1 MCPMRFN
8 KFPLDEHI
16 CKFMVG
22 SSNYDDTRMTFTN
35 EKLSYDAS
43 AGNTILD
50 YQVKV
55 NDLQKKDKTLKY
67 GDSGN
72 YSITGFEMTLT
83 RNVAK

>member
-1 MCPMRFN
+1 
-8 KFPLDEHI
+8 
-16 CKFMVG
+16 MVG
-22 SSNYDDTRMTFTN
+22 STNYDDTRMTFAN

-50 YQVKV
+50 YQVV
-55 NDLQKKDKTLKY
+55 IQDLRPVDKILAY
-67 GDSGN
+67 GESGN

>member
-8 KFPLDEHI
+8 KFPLDEHT

-22 SSNYDDTRMTFTN
+22 STNYDDSRMTFAN
-35 EKLSYDAS
+35 EKLEYDPE

-50 YQVKV
+50 YQVIIT
-55 NDLQKKDKTLKY
+55 DLKKEDKTLQY
-67 GDSGN
+67 GESGN

>member
-22 SSNYDDTRMTFTN
+22 STNYDDTRMTFAN

-50 YQVKV
+50 YQVV
-55 NDLQKKDKTLKY
+55 INDLRPVDKVLAY
-67 GDSGN
+67 GESGN

>member
-16 CKFMVG
+16 CQIMVG
-22 SSNYDDTRMTFTN
+22 STNYDDTRMTFAN

-50 YQVKV
+50 YQVV
-55 NDLQKKDKTLKY
+55 INDLRPVDKVLAY
-67 GDSGN
+67 GESGN

-83 RNVAK
+83 RNL